1 MEDAEQE
8 LAFSKSGEAPPM
20 KVSQER
26 GTSVY
31 SLMKLNSAMILEAD
45 FHPELLVFTIQLY

>member
-1 MEDAEQE
+1 
-8 LAFSKSGEAPPM
+8 M

-45 FHPELLVFTIQLY
+45 FHPELLVFTIQLYYFLDFNPENPCQTSDL

>member
-45 FHPELLVFTIQLY
+45 FHPELLVFTIQLH